1 MTNNKAADSETI
13 PTGEIDQR
21 DLDHVSGGVVASP
34 LMIETEETPFA
45 LDKNVLRSVSSPEP
59 ARHGVRCMLR
69 HPVAQRSCG
78 GRVCRAC
85 STGRHCRIN
94 KIANRDSR
102 RYRRTSG

>member
-45 LDKNVLRSVSSPEP
+45 LDKNVLKRLKP
-59 ARHGVRCMLR
+59 
-69 HPVAQRSCG
+69 
-78 GRVCRAC
+78 
-85 STGRHCRIN
+85 
-94 KIANRDSR
+94 
-102 RYRRTSG
+102 